1 MPSFTCR
8 VGVIL
13 ALKWTQRRGV
23 RDTRVARETKTYLLL
38 FFVRPLESRKT
49 GICSEC
55 LIRFFFLCFH
65 VVYIALCLVGI
76 DHSYFSPRWIFPLLT
91 NVDCFVCYFFS
102 RSAVSVSLLCPSMS
116 LHCVWLGKNT
126 QLC

>member
-8 VGVIL
+8 VGVIFGLKVDPKARRARHPSRARDKELL
-13 ALKWTQRRGV
+13 AP
-23 RDTRVARETKTYLLL
+23 

-49 GICSEC
+49 GTCSEC
-55 LIRFFFLCFH
+55 LIRSFFLCFH